1 MLLVFDSA
9 VLPHVS
15 LDRQA
20 VFHVITDFQ
29 DFVLIGVIASPN
41 SDFTL
46 VFAHT
51 CHTTAHLQWASD
63 LSGPGQLA
71 SDAPRRHL
79 LNFCQ

>member
-1 MLLVFDSA
+1 MLLIFDSA

-15 LDRQA
+15 LDSQA
-20 VFHVITDFQ
+20 IFHVITDTQ

-41 SDFTL
+41 GDFTL

-51 CHTTAHLQWASD
+51 CHTAANLQSASD
-63 LSGPGQLA
+63 FSVPGQLA

-79 LNFCQ
+79 LNFRQ